1 MSLIGHQTVLPNGE
15 LSLADLWPAE
25 ETKIVIAGLNPAPP
39 SVAAGHYYQGR
50 NGKQMLKR
58 VATSIFKEEILV
70 GEHLDD
76 ALVAQGIGFTDLVK
90 SPTVGEKDVAE
101 KQILDSLPE
110 LEQKL
115 GDRNVRLVVS
125 IYRHAG
131 MRLLG
136 KQKLTSPGLQE
147 ELTSWGAQVF
157 ITPNPY
163 GATELTRPIYE
174 QLGHEVYGIQTA
186 PVFQR
191 VLPKNWVEFFEKVY
205 LVATYNS
212 KSLDEIALEMYDDE
226 VKAALGTIPRP
237 PWRLNRSV

>member
-50 NGKQMLKR
+50 SGKQMLKR
-58 VATSIFKEEILV
+58 VATAMFNEKFLF

-76 ALVAQGIGFTDLVK
+76 ALIAQGIGFTDLVK

-110 LEQKL
+110 FERKL
-115 GDRNVRLVVS
+115 AERNVRLVIS

-131 MRLLG
+131 LRLLG
-136 KQKLTSPGLQE
+136 KKKLTRPGLQE

-163 GATELTRPIYE
+163 GATELTRPVYE
-174 QLGHEVYGIQTA
+174 QLGHEVYGIQTD
-186 PVFQR
+186 PVFKR
-191 VLPKNWVEFFEKVY
+191 VLPKNWVEFYEKVY
-205 LVATYNS
+205 LVAAYNS
-212 KSLDEIALEMYDDE
+212 MSLDEIAMTMYDDE
-226 VKAALGTIPRP
+226 VKAALGPIPTP
-237 PWRLNRSV
+237 PWRLNR

>member
-1 MSLIGHQTVLPNGE
+1 MSLIGHQTVLHNGE

-25 ETKIVIAGLNPAPP
+25 ESKIVIAGLNPAPP
-39 SVAAGHYYQGR
+39 SVTAGHYYQGR

-58 VATSIFKEEILV
+58 VASAMFKSEFLH

-110 LEQKL
+110 FEQKL
-115 GDRNVRLVVS
+115 AGRNVRLVVS

-131 MRLLG
+131 LRLLG
-136 KQKLTSPGLQE
+136 KKKLASPGLQE
-147 ELTSWGAQVF
+147 ELTSWGAKVF

-163 GATELTRPIYE
+163 GAAEQTRPVYE
-174 QLGHEVYGIQTA
+174 QLGHEVYGIRTA
-186 PVFQR
+186 PEFQR
-191 VLPKNWVEFFEKVY
+191 VLPKNWVEFFENVY
-205 LVATYNS
+205 TVATYNS
-212 KSLDEIALEMYDDE
+212 KSLDEIALTMYDDE
-226 VKAALGTIPRP
+226 VKAALGTIPTP
-237 PWRLNRSV
+237 PWRRNR